1 MKYVLVL
8 LDGMADYKLD
18 ELGGKTPVQ
27 AADTP
32 AMDVIASR
40 SEIGRVRTVPDGYK
54 PGSDVAN
61 LGVLGYDV
69 RKCYTGRSPLEA
81 LAMGIEMRDGDLA
94 LRANLVTL
102 SGDGDFEDK
111 LMKDYSAGEIS
122 TEEAC
127 VLINDLRD
135 YLRKENLMN
144 GAELYAGTSYRH
156 CMLIHGAEPNE
167 TLTPPHDIT
176 GKRIGEHLPKGGLSD
191 LMNEIIKASHAF
203 LSEHP
208 INKARISKGKNPANS
223 LWLWGEGTK
232 PAIDSFE
239 RKYGKSGAMISAV
252 DLLRGIAMGGGMKVV
267 EVAGATGTINTN
279 FDGKA
284 EAAIRELE
292 SGTDFCMVHLEATDE
307 CGHQGNVSDKVRA
320 IELIDQKVIARLYS
334 HFTEAK
340 TPFSMLIMPDHYTPL
355 STRTHSSEPV
365 PYMLYTS
372 VKPLGCNAE
381 FSEDVAARSGIL
393 FEKPWELTER
403 FFSLND

>member
-81 LAMGIEMRDGDLA
+81 LATGIEMRDDDLA

-122 TEEAC
+122 TEEAR
-127 VLINDLRD
+127 VLIGDLCD

-203 LSEHP
+203 LSAHP
-208 INKARISKGKNPANS
+208 INKARISEGKNPANS

-292 SGTDFCMVHLEATDE
+292 SGTDFCMVHLL
-307 CGHQGNVSDKVRA
+307 S
-320 IELIDQKVIARLYS
+320 LIHI
-334 HFTEAK
+334 
-340 TPFSMLIMPDHYTPL
+340 
-355 STRTHSSEPV
+355 
-365 PYMLYTS
+365 
-372 VKPLGCNAE
+372 
-381 FSEDVAARSGIL
+381 
-393 FEKPWELTER
+393 
-403 FFSLND
+403 

>member
-69 RKCYTGRSPLEA
+69 RRCYTGRSPLEA

-122 TEEAC
+122 TEEAR

-135 YLRKENLMN
+135 YLRKENLMK

-208 INKARISKGKNPANS
+208 INKARISEGKNPANS

-239 RKYGKSGAMISAV
+239 KKYGKSGAMISAV

>member
-69 RKCYTGRSPLEA
+69 RRCYTGRSPLEA
-81 LAMGIEMRDGDLA
+81 LAMGIDMRDDDLA

-122 TEEAC
+122 TEEAR

-203 LSEHP
+203 LSAHP
-208 INKARISKGKNPANS
+208 INKARISEGKNPANS

-279 FDGKA
+279 FDSKA

>member
-122 TEEAC
+122 TEEAR
-127 VLINDLRD
+127 VLIGDLCD

-203 LSEHP
+203 LSAHP
-208 INKARISKGKNPANS
+208 INKARISEGKNPANS

>member
-69 RKCYTGRSPLEA
+69 RRCYTGRSPLEA

-122 TEEAC
+122 TEEAR
-127 VLINDLRD
+127 VLIGDLCD

-208 INKARISKGKNPANS
+208 INKARISEGKNPANS

-320 IELIDQKVIARLYS
+320 IELIDQKVIAHLYS

>member
-102 SGDGDFEDK
+102 SGDGDFEDN

-122 TEEAC
+122 TEEAR

-156 CMLIHGAEPNE
+156 CMLIHDAEPNE

-208 INKARISKGKNPANS
+208 INKARISEGKNPANS

-320 IELIDQKVIARLYS
+320 IELIDQKIIARLYS

>member
-102 SGDGDFEDK
+102 SGDGDFEDT

-122 TEEAC
+122 TEEAR
-127 VLINDLRD
+127 VLIGDLCD

-208 INKARISKGKNPANS
+208 INKARISEGKNPANS

-267 EVAGATGTINTN
+267 EVAGATGTIDTN

>member
-69 RKCYTGRSPLEA
+69 RRCYTGRSPLEA
-81 LAMGIEMRDGDLA
+81 LAMGIEMRDDDLA

-176 GKRIGEHLPKGGLSD
+176 GKCIGEHLPKGGLSD

-208 INKARISKGKNPANS
+208 INKARISEGKNPANS

>member
-81 LAMGIEMRDGDLA
+81 LAMGIEMRDDDLA

-122 TEEAC
+122 TEEAR

-203 LSEHP
+203 LSAHP
-208 INKARISKGKNPANS
+208 INKARISEGKNPANS

-284 EAAIRELE
+284 EAAIREFE

-372 VKPLGCNAE
+372 VKPLGSNAE
-381 FSEDVAARSGIL
+381 FSEDAAARSGIL

>member
-69 RKCYTGRSPLEA
+69 RRCYTGRSPLEA

-122 TEEAC
+122 TEEAR
-127 VLINDLRD
+127 VLIGDLCD

-156 CMLIHGAEPNE
+156 CMLIHGTEPNE

-208 INKARISKGKNPANS
+208 INKARISEGKNPANS

-381 FSEDVAARSGIL
+381 FSEDAAARSGIL

>member
-69 RKCYTGRSPLEA
+69 RRCYTGRSPLEA
-81 LAMGIEMRDGDLA
+81 LAMGIEMRDDDLT

-122 TEEAC
+122 TEEAR

-208 INKARISKGKNPANS
+208 INKARISEGKNPANS

-381 FSEDVAARSGIL
+381 FSEDIAARSGIL

>member
-69 RKCYTGRSPLEA
+69 RRCYTGRSPLEA
-81 LAMGIEMRDGDLA
+81 LAMGIEMRDDDLT

-122 TEEAC
+122 TEEAR

-208 INKARISKGKNPANS
+208 INKARISEGKNPANS

-284 EAAIRELE
+284 ETAIRELE

>member
-122 TEEAC
+122 TEEAR
-127 VLINDLRD
+127 VLIGDLCD

-191 LMNEIIKASHAF
+191 LMNEMIKASHAF
-203 LSEHP
+203 LSAHP
-208 INKARISKGKNPANS
+208 INKARISEGKNPANS

>member
-122 TEEAC
+122 TEEAR

-135 YLRKENLMN
+135 YLRKENFMN

-203 LSEHP
+203 LSAHP
-208 INKARISKGKNPANS
+208 INKARISEGKNPANS

-393 FEKPWELTER
+393 FEKPWKLTER

>member
-69 RKCYTGRSPLEA
+69 RRCYTGRSPLEA
-81 LAMGIEMRDGDLA
+81 RAMGIEMRDGDLA
-94 LRANLVTL
+94 LLANLVTL

-122 TEEAC
+122 TEEAR

-203 LSEHP
+203 LSAHP
-208 INKARISKGKNPANS
+208 INKARISEGKNPANS

>member
-32 AMDVIASR
+32 AMDFIASR

-122 TEEAC
+122 TEEAR

-203 LSEHP
+203 LSAHP
-208 INKARISKGKNPANS
+208 INKARISEGKNPANS

>member
-69 RKCYTGRSPLEA
+69 HKCYTGRSPLEA
-81 LAMGIEMRDGDLA
+81 LAMGIAMKDDDLA

-111 LMKDYSAGEIS
+111 LMIDYSAGEIG
-122 TEEAC
+122 TEEAR

-203 LSEHP
+203 LNEHP
-208 INKARISKGKNPANS
+208 INKARISEGKNPANS

>member
-69 RKCYTGRSPLEA
+69 HKCYTGRSPLEA
-81 LAMGIEMRDGDLA
+81 LAMGIAMKDDDLA

-111 LMKDYSAGEIS
+111 LMIDYSAGEIG
-122 TEEAC
+122 TEEAR
-127 VLINDLRD
+127 VLIGDLCD
-135 YLRKENLMN
+135 HLRKENLMD

-176 GKRIGEHLPKGGLSD
+176 GKRIGEHLPKCGLSD

-203 LSEHP
+203 LSAHP
-208 INKARISKGKNPANS
+208 INKARISEGKNPANS

-372 VKPLGCNAE
+372 VKPLGSNAE
-381 FSEDVAARSGIL
+381 FSEDAAARSGIL

-403 FFSLND
+403 FFGLND

>member
-69 RKCYTGRSPLEA
+69 RRCYTGRSPLEA
-81 LAMGIEMRDGDLA
+81 LAMGIEMRDDDLT

-122 TEEAC
+122 TEEAR

-208 INKARISKGKNPANS
+208 INKARISEGKNPANS

-292 SGTDFCMVHLEATDE
+292 SGTDFCMMHLEATDE

-381 FSEDVAARSGIL
+381 FSEDIAARSGIL

>member
-81 LAMGIEMRDGDLA
+81 LAMGIEMRDDDLA

-122 TEEAC
+122 TEEAR
-127 VLINDLRD
+127 VLIGDLRD
-135 YLRKENLMN
+135 YLRKENFMN

-208 INKARISKGKNPANS
+208 INKTRISEGKNPANS

-239 RKYGKSGAMISAV
+239 IKYGKSGAMISAV

>member
-69 RKCYTGRSPLEA
+69 RRCYTGRSPLEA
-81 LAMGIEMRDGDLA
+81 LAMGIEMRDDDLA

-122 TEEAC
+122 TEEAR

-203 LSEHP
+203 LSAHP
-208 INKARISKGKNPANS
+208 INKARISEGKNPANS

-393 FEKPWELTER
+393 YEKPWELTER

>member
-69 RKCYTGRSPLEA
+69 RRCYTGRSPLEA

-122 TEEAC
+122 TEEAR

-208 INKARISKGKNPANS
+208 INKARISEGKNPANS

-252 DLLRGIAMGGGMKVV
+252 DLLRGIAIGGGMKVV

>member
-102 SGDGDFEDK
+102 SGDGDFEDN

-122 TEEAC
+122 TEEAR

-156 CMLIHGAEPNE
+156 CMLVHGAEPNE

-203 LSEHP
+203 LSAHP
-208 INKARISKGKNPANS
+208 INKARISEGKNPANS

>member
-81 LAMGIEMRDGDLA
+81 LAMGIEMRDDDLA

-122 TEEAC
+122 TEEAR
-127 VLINDLRD
+127 VLINDLCD

-191 LMNEIIKASHAF
+191 LMNEIIKTSHAF

-208 INKARISKGKNPANS
+208 INKARISEGKNPANS

-340 TPFSMLIMPDHYTPL
+340 TPFSMLIMPDHPTPI
-355 STRTHSSEPV
+355 SIKTHSREAV
-365 PYMLYTS
+365 PYLIYDSTKDIS
-372 VKPLGCNAE
+372 NGAVTY
-381 FSEDVAARSGIL
+381 SEREAANTKKYYADAPSLIEHFL
-393 FEKPWELTER
+393 EK
-403 FFSLND
+403 

>member
-69 RKCYTGRSPLEA
+69 RRCYTGRSPLEA

-122 TEEAC
+122 TEEAR

-203 LSEHP
+203 LSAHP
-208 INKARISKGKNPANS
+208 INKARISEGKNPANS